1 MFCWE
6 SFNELH
12 VKRWGKIYNS
22 TTLVRFDF
30 HKKVLMI
37 QRMFPEGSLETKI
50 LIVRLNL
57 KHLQNFRLGLG
68 ALICKIEKK
77 IRSHTGTDLRYPKI
91 IELTLQ
97 RTKKIKWKG
106 KFWYQLFECFETI
119 ETAENV
125 HTTTQ
130 VAKEKIPLKC
140 DTVINKYGWN
150 FFRLHELS
158 LCSNFCPLFLRLNEP
173 FISFLKEP
181 QKKPRKTSL

>member
-77 IRSHTGTDLRYPKI
+77 IHSHTGTDLTYPKI

-97 RTKKIKWKG
+97 RTKKIK
-106 KFWYQLFECFETI
+106 
-119 ETAENV
+119 
-125 HTTTQ
+125 
-130 VAKEKIPLKC
+130 
-140 DTVINKYGWN
+140 
-150 FFRLHELS
+150 
-158 LCSNFCPLFLRLNEP
+158 
-173 FISFLKEP
+173 
-181 QKKPRKTSL
+181 

>member
-12 VKRWGKIYNS
+12 VKRWGKIYDS
-22 TTLVRFDF
+22 TTLFRFDF

-68 ALICKIEKK
+68 AWGTHLQNREK
-77 IRSHTGTDLRYPKI
+77 IRSHTGTDLTYPEI

-97 RTKKIKWKG
+97 RTKKIK
-106 KFWYQLFECFETI
+106 
-119 ETAENV
+119 
-125 HTTTQ
+125 
-130 VAKEKIPLKC
+130 
-140 DTVINKYGWN
+140 
-150 FFRLHELS
+150 
-158 LCSNFCPLFLRLNEP
+158 
-173 FISFLKEP
+173 
-181 QKKPRKTSL
+181 